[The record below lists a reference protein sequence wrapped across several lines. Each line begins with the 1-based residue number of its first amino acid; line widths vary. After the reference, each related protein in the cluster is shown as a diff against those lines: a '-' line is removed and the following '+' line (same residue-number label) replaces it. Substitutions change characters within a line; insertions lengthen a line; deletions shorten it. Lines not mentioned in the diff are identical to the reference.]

1 MMIYD
6 RQMEDMDGLFVAT
19 HRRRGRRIEE
29 PFGIAAFFVELADNL
44 LEEARGHRG
53 IVLRDIATC
62 RHLLAAILPP
72 NNRRRNADSAA
83 ARHQQVLRMVQIAA
97 EQVKQKL
104 RDLAIRQ
111 RQQVQ
116 HLQAILPRALRR
128 LNQIVVDLKRKQR
141 LPHIVKDS
149 FQHRNGHMRRIHR
162 LDTRVIALPP
172 TRSPVLPSK
181 SIADTYLACP
191 APRCAETL
199 LPAYSPPIPP
209 SSSPAE

>member
-1 MMIYD
+1 MIYD
-6 RQMEDMDGLFVAT
+6 RQMEDVDGLFVAT

-29 PFGIAAFFVELADNL
+29 PFGIAAFFVELANNL

-172 TRSPVLPSK
+172 TRSPALPSK

-209 SSSPAE
+209 FSSPAE